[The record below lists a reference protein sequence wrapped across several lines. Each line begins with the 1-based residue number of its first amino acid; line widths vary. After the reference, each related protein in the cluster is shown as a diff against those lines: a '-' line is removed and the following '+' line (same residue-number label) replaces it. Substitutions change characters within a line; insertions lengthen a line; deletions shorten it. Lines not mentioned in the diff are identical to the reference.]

1 MPNLD
6 RPHSRAIVQR
16 MRPNWLLLVGVIIA
30 ALAGSVLLTAC
41 GGAASIDER
50 NAAARPAVAYES
62 GAAFVEALTRAGVDF
77 PNPTIGPVTT
87 PVSGET
93 IHVADSVSCTYAKD
107 DVVNV
112 FVAWPSEVS
121 SKYFSVY
128 FESSQ
133 KALANVSAEGMT
145 LKGEL
150 WFARA
155 SDDQRLFDIQEALGG
170 QLIEP

>member
-1 MPNLD
+1 MPRPD
-6 RPHSRAIVQR
+6 RLHSRAIVQR
-16 MRPNWLLLVGVIIA
+16 MRPTWLLLVGVIIA

-41 GGAASIDER
+41 SGAASIDER
-50 NAAARPAVAYES
+50 NAAASPAVAYES
-62 GAAFVEALTRAGVDF
+62 GADFVEALNRAGVAC
-77 PNPTIGPVTT
+77 PNPTISPVTT
-87 PVSGET
+87 PALGET
-93 IHVADSVSCTYAKD
+93 IHVADSVSSTYAKD

-112 FVAWPSEVS
+112 FVAWPSEPS
-121 SKYFSVY
+121 SKYFSKY

-133 KALANVSAEGMT
+133 EARASVSAQGMT

-170 QLIEP
+170 QLIKP